1 MEKRIIILI
10 SDAGKGLIFVV
21 KNATSLVIL
30 QKFAR
35 TIGSLKLKLKWLI
48 NNRIR
53 RSSYLQ
59 QLVFPPTTMV
69 KVD

>member
-10 SDAGKGLIFVV
+10 SDAGKGLIFAV